1 MTSANTSDLIPNR
14 ILAALP
20 ANEYQRLLPHLKQIE
35 LPQGE
40 ILYSPGDLIE
50 YVYFPSSGIISLVT
64 LLKDGA
70 SVEVGVVGKEGM
82 CGISVVLGDNRAPS
96 QAIVQIGNG
105 GVRLKANILSEE
117 LKRGGEL
124 RNLLQRFILVC
135 LQRSSQAAACN
146 RNHHVGERLAF
157 WLLTCHDSIGHNR
170 LKLTQDF
177 IAEMLGTRR
186 AGVSEAAMTLQSL
199 GLIQYSRGNIN
210 IVDRAGLEEFSCECY
225 RAVRQEFD
233 RLLNGPK
240 AAASI

>member
-1 MTSANTSDLIPNR
+1 MTTANTSDLIPNR

-20 ANEYQRLLPHLKQIE
+20 SAEYQHLLPHLKHID

-40 ILYSPGDLIE
+40 ILYNPGDRIE
-50 YVYFPSSGIISLVT
+50 YVYFPNSGIISLVT

-70 SVEVGVVGKEGM
+70 SVEVGVVGREGM
-82 CGISVVLGDNRAPS
+82 CGISIVLGDDRAPS
-96 QAIVQIGNG
+96 QAIVQIGDG
-105 GVRLKANILSEE
+105 AIRLKANILREE
-117 LKRGGEL
+117 LKRGGQL

-135 LQRSSQAAACN
+135 LQRTSQTAACN

-157 WLLTCHDSIGHNR
+157 WLLTCHDSMGHNR

-177 IAEMLGTRR
+177 IGEMLGTRR

-199 GLIQYSRGNIN
+199 GLIKYSRGDIN
-210 IVDRAGLEEFSCECY
+210 ILDRPGLEEFSCECY
-225 RAVRQEFD
+225 RVVRQEFD

-240 AAASI
+240 SRSSI